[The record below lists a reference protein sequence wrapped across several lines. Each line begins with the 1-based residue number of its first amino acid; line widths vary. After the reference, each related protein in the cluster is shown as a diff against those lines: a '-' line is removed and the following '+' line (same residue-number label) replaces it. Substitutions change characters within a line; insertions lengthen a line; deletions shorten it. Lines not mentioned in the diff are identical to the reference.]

1 MISSVTAF
9 SVMLSAL
16 SVVEAS
22 YILVDWQVDV
32 SFDKRR
38 VRSDTVKQTLWRLC
52 KWTGIRNENCSRQD

>member
-1 MISSVTAF
+1 
-9 SVMLSAL
+9 MLSAL

-38 VRSDTVKQTLWRLC
+38 SASGRELGTKTVRDKTKSRL
-52 KWTGIRNENCSRQD
+52 KTEAPPNHTSLGS

>member
-1 MISSVTAF
+1 MISSVAAL

-16 SVVEAS
+16 SVVAAS

-38 VRSDTVKQTLWRLC
+38 VRSDTVKQTLLAALQAN
-52 KWTGIRNENCSRQD
+52 GS